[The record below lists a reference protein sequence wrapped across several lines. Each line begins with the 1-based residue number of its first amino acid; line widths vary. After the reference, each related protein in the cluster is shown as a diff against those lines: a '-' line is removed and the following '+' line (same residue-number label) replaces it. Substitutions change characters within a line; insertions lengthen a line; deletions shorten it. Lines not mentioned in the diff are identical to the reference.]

1 MAVGHE
7 DPSLQ
12 NEMLPT
18 FTADLALVGCTGP
31 TTSARLLVVV
41 VVVVVG
47 YDRDDCAVVVDVD
60 HEDDEDHL

>member
-41 VVVVVG
+41 VVG